1 MRTAYCRGYAQK
13 YAQPKAISGLLFR
26 VNSIPKDRAI
36 PRHGSGEASSNCGE
50 TWMGWGAVESV
61 SRFTSIPAPRW
72 GFPHSSVG
80 KESAC
85 HAGDVGSIPRSGR
98 SPGEGNDN
106 PLQYS
111 YLENPMGRGAWPATV
126 HGVASIRHNLA
137 TKPTCDSHGSFLC
150 CT

>member
-61 SRFTSIPAPRW
+61 SRFTSIPAPGGASLIAQSVKNLPAMQETW
-72 GFPHSSVG
+72 VQFLGQEDPLEKEMTTHSSILTWR
-80 KESAC
+80 
-85 HAGDVGSIPRSGR
+85 IPWAEEPGR
-98 SPGEGNDN
+98 
-106 PLQYS
+106 LQS
-111 YLENPMGRGAWPATV
+111 MGLQVSDT
-126 HGVASIRHNLA
+126 
-137 TKPTCDSHGSFLC
+137 T
-150 CT
+150 

>member
-1 MRTAYCRGYAQK
+1 MRMAYCRGYAQK

-36 PRHGSGEASSNCGE
+36 PRHRSGEASSNCGE

-61 SRFTSIPAPRW
+61 PRFTSIPAP
-72 GFPHSSVG
+72 GGSSLIAQSV
-80 KESAC
+80 KNLPAMQETW
-85 HAGDVGSIPRSGR
+85 VQFLGR
-98 SPGEGNDN
+98 EDPPGEGNGN
-106 PLQYS
+106 PLQCS
-111 YLENPMGRGAWPATV
+111 YLENPMRRGAWPATV

-137 TKPTCDSHGSFLC
+137 TKPTCDSRGSFLC